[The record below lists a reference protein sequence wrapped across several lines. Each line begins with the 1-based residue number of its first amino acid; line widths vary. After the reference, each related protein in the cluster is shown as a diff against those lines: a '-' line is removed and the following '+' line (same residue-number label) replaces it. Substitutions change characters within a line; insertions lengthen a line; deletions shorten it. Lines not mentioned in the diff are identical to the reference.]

1 MWCKTLLFSFLL
13 PLYSLHT
20 TSFKWI
26 PGISWNFF
34 LFSFISLS
42 FVQNPSFNLVMAGLA
57 DFVELGLSLMSETKD
72 IRSSLN
78 HGDTFDFFF
87 FHVSTIRA
95 FYSQEITRKE
105 TSIHLILK
113 PLCSHGKILIYFYVK
128 KSQKL

>member
-34 LFSFISLS
+34 LFSFISLG

-87 FHVSTIRA
+87 FSCEHYKGFLQSRNYKERN
-95 FYSQEITRKE
+95 FYPSNIE
-105 TSIHLILK
+105 TTLLSWQNFNIF
-113 PLCSHGKILIYFYVK
+113 LC
-128 KSQKL
+128 